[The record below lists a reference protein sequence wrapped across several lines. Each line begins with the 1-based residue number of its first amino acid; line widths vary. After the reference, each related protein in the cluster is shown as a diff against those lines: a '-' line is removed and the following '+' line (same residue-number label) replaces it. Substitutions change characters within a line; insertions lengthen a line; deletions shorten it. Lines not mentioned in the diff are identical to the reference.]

1 MAVKSAERVLDILEF
16 LSCYPNGLT
25 GKEISQKM
33 SWAGSSTFE
42 LLKTLTERGYLIV
55 DDNRRYRLSVK
66 IVDLGMNVMPMTRI
80 GRVASP
86 YIKRAMEI
94 LEETVFV
101 AVRIGGEI
109 AYVGKAE
116 STQTLATRAT
126 IGSRKP
132 LYCTGLGKALLAFM
146 DAELRKPLLEHMSFV
161 RFTDHT
167 ITSAAGLET
176 QLEQF
181 RKQGYAVDDSEI
193 EEELYCLAFPI
204 RDKKSKTIAAISVA
218 GPKNRMLRKESH
230 CVEVM
235 KKTALIISKRCGYEE

>member
-94 LEETVFV
+94 LGD
-101 AVRIGGEI
+101 RICGEGREYSD
-109 AYVGKAE
+109 A
-116 STQTLATRAT
+116 
-126 IGSRKP
+126 
-132 LYCTGLGKALLAFM
+132 CHTG
-146 DAELRKPLLEHMSFV
+146 D
-161 RFTDHT
+161 D
-167 ITSAAGLET
+167 
-176 QLEQF
+176 
-181 RKQGYAVDDSEI
+181 RKQKAAV
-193 EEELYCLAFPI
+193 LHGAW
-204 RDKKSKTIAAISVA
+204 KSIARIY
-218 GPKNRMLRKESH
+218 G
-230 CVEVM
+230 
-235 KKTALIISKRCGYEE
+235 CGDQKAPA